1 MRPKFGTLS
10 CQCVTQVLK
19 TKYIEKKYQLSLLD
33 VRLDMSAELYALGI
47 IQMSTTLTPSV
58 TAGPPRGLN

>member
-1 MRPKFGTLS
+1 MRPKFGTVS

-19 TKYIEKKYQLSLLD
+19 TKYIEKYQLSLLD
-33 VRLDMSAELYALGI
+33 GRLDMSAELYALGI

-58 TAGPPRGLN
+58 TAGPLRGLN